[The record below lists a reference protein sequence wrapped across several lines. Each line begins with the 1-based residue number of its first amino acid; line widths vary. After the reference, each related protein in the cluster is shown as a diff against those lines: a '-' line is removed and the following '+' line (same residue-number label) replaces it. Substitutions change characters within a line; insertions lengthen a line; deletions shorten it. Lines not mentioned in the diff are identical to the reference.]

1 MANNTH
7 RFRGF
12 RAKLEESTAL
22 RYALAPVCI
31 AVAVVLHISVIGPVP
46 MWSLSVPPIHPTGL
60 FQTCIVAAAWF
71 GGAGPGFLA
80 ALLATLVLP
89 LLIDMNYPLIAGFF
103 DLPRFLPFGITG
115 IAVGWGT
122 SLRKRAEAALRRSER
137 ELRKARNELEMKVA
151 ERTAELRRSE
161 ALLAEAQKL
170 SQTGSFGWN
179 VATGELFWSEETF
192 RIVGYDLATQPTLE
206 RVFQRVHPEDIAR
219 VREALDRGVQTGT
232 DLDFEHRFLMPDGAV
247 KHVHV
252 VAQAVR
258 DEQGNLEYVGAVMD
272 ITAHKRAQQ
281 ALERALQDMRALQ
294 AQHRLVI
301 DSIPGLVW
309 SARPDGLDF
318 VNQRWL
324 DYTGLTQEEALG
336 RGWEAAVHLDDLTRL
351 LETQRAAVA
360 AGKPWEMET
369 RLRRF
374 DGAYRW
380 FSIRGVPLQ
389 DECGRVAKWYGTNT
403 DIEDR
408 KRAEEALRQTQAAL
422 AHVARVATLGELTAS
437 IAHEI
442 NQPLGAMVNSAN
454 ACVRWLAAENLARAQ
469 QSAVRIVAEGQRA
482 ADIIDR
488 IRALTKK
495 TPPHKDWLD
504 LNATIRDVLALARS
518 EVHRH
523 RVVVETHLAE
533 EVPLVRAD
541 RIQIQ
546 QVLLNVLINALEALS
561 GGGDGPRE
569 VVVQSDMDTAQD
581 VRVTVR
587 DSGPGLDPQQ
597 LDRLFEAFYTT
608 KPHGL
613 GLGLAISRS
622 IIAAHGGRLW
632 ATANVPRGA
641 VFQFTV
647 PRGSEE
653 GA

>member
-1 MANNTH
+1 
-7 RFRGF
+7 
-12 RAKLEESTAL
+12 
-22 RYALAPVCI
+22 
-31 AVAVVLHISVIGPVP
+31 
-46 MWSLSVPPIHPTGL
+46 
-60 FQTCIVAAAWF
+60 
-71 GGAGPGFLA
+71 
-80 ALLATLVLP
+80 
-89 LLIDMNYPLIAGFF
+89 
-103 DLPRFLPFGITG
+103 
-115 IAVGWGT
+115 
-122 SLRKRAEAALRRSER
+122 
-137 ELRKARNELEMKVA
+137 
-151 ERTAELRRSE
+151 
-161 ALLAEAQKL
+161 
-170 SQTGSFGWN
+170 
-179 VATGELFWSEETF
+179 
-192 RIVGYDLATQPTLE
+192 
-206 RVFQRVHPEDIAR
+206 
-219 VREALDRGVQTGT
+219 
-232 DLDFEHRFLMPDGAV
+232 
-247 KHVHV
+247 
-252 VAQAVR
+252 
-258 DEQGNLEYVGAVMD
+258 
-272 ITAHKRAQQ
+272 
-281 ALERALQDMRALQ
+281 
-294 AQHRLVI
+294 
-301 DSIPGLVW
+301 
-309 SARPDGLDF
+309 
-318 VNQRWL
+318 
-324 DYTGLTQEEALG
+324 
-336 RGWEAAVHLDDLTRL
+336 
-351 LETQRAAVA
+351 
-360 AGKPWEMET
+360 
-369 RLRRF
+369 
-374 DGAYRW
+374 
-380 FSIRGVPLQ
+380 
-389 DECGRVAKWYGTNT
+389 
-403 DIEDR
+403 
-408 KRAEEALRQTQAAL
+408 
-422 AHVARVATLGELTAS
+422 
-437 IAHEI
+437 
-442 NQPLGAMVNSAN
+442 
-454 ACVRWLAAENLARAQ
+454 
-469 QSAVRIVAEGQRA
+469 VAEGQRA